1 LANIYRNNLFLK
13 SIPLPR
19 LKTWGVALLFLFLLC
34 FPKGGI
40 KVGDIPI
47 TWGYLFF
54 FVTLSICLI
63 TRPLVINKA
72 MLLSS
77 LALIPFQCISLFTL
91 ISYGTQSV
99 GYIFSFAIHFFIM
112 PWAFLLVFPQYMD
125 ELTLNQI
132 LAWIKGGVFF
142 IGLFGIFLFLYKI
155 LTGSFL
161 EIPLLTINYHD
172 RNELEFL
179 KCIDRGGV
187 FKLISTYNNG
197 NLYGVCVLMLLPLYQ
212 HLETSR
218 SKCLL
223 VKLSLI
229 LTLSRTIWVGLIL
242 YELSIHYIYS
252 TKWLMKFFKILLSLL
267 GIGICL
273 ILIAQFFPFSWEFLF
288 DRFLGN
294 RLGQFEVLSTAEWI
308 STRPFEEIFEII
320 YLGVLKSFGILGLI
334 TFVIAMVFPILN
346 APKSL
351 LSKPISLG
359 LILYLIVACGD
370 GALLLIPVMCFYW
383 FLVFLLNI
391 SPYHLSS
398 NSI

>member
-1 LANIYRNNLFLK
+1 MANIYQNNLFLK
-13 SIPLPR
+13 GIPIPR
-19 LKTWGVALLFLFLLC
+19 LKTLGVALLFLFLLC

-40 KVGDIPI
+40 KLGDIPI

-54 FVTLSICLI
+54 FITLAAALI
-63 TRPLVINKA
+63 SRPLVFKKE
-72 MLLSS
+72 LL
-77 LALIPFQCISLFTL
+77 LCCLVLVPFQCISLFTL
-91 ISYGTQSV
+91 VSYGTQSL

-125 ELTLNQI
+125 EITLNQI

-142 IGLFGIFLFLYKI
+142 VGSFGIFLFLYKI

-172 RNELEFL
+172 RNELELL

-218 SKCLL
+218 SKRLL

-242 YELSIHYIYS
+242 YELCIHYTYS
-252 TKWLMKFFKILLSLL
+252 TKWLMKIFKILLSLL
-267 GIGICL
+267 GIGISL
-273 ILIAQFFPFSWEFLF
+273 ILLTKFFPFSWEFLF

-308 STRPFEEIFEII
+308 STRAFEEIFEII

-334 TFVIAMVFPILN
+334 TFVIAMAYPIFT
-346 APKSL
+346 APKSP

-383 FLVFLLNI
+383 FLIFLLNI
-391 SPYHLSS
+391 SLQ
-398 NSI
+398 NSTY

>member
-1 LANIYRNNLFLK
+1 M
-13 SIPLPR
+13 
-19 LKTWGVALLFLFLLC
+19 GVALLFLFLLC

-40 KVGDIPI
+40 KLGNIPI

-54 FVTLSICLI
+54 FMTLSICLV
-63 TRPLVINKA
+63 TRPLIFKKKT
-72 MLLSS
+72 LLAC

-91 ISYGTQSV
+91 LSYGTQNI
-99 GYIFSFAIHFFIM
+99 GYIFSFVIHFFLM
-112 PWAFLLVFPQYMD
+112 PWAFLLVFPQYID
-125 ELTLNQI
+125 AQTFNQI
-132 LAWIKGGVFF
+132 LSWIKGGVFF
-142 IGLFGIFLFLYKI
+142 IGSFGIFLFFYKI

-172 RNELEFL
+172 RNELELL
-179 KCIDRGGV
+179 KCIDRGGI

-197 NLYGVCVLMLLPLYQ
+197 NLYGVCVLMLLPIYQ

-218 SKCLL
+218 YKQML

-229 LTLSRTIWVGLIL
+229 LTLSRTIWAGLIL
-242 YELSIHYIYS
+242 YELCIHSTYS
-252 TKWLMKFFKILLSLL
+252 TKWLIKAFKIVLSLITVGL
-267 GIGICL
+267 SL
-273 ILIAQFFPFSWEFLF
+273 ILLTKFFPFSWEFLF

-294 RLGQFEVLSTAEWI
+294 RLGQFEVLHTAKWVSTKA
-308 STRPFEEIFEII
+308 FEEIFEII

-334 TFVIAMVFPILN
+334 TFLIAMTYPIFT
-346 APKSL
+346 APKSF
-351 LSKPISLG
+351 LSKPILLG

-391 SPYHLSS
+391 SDVYKKQDDLFNKSYF
-398 NSI
+398 